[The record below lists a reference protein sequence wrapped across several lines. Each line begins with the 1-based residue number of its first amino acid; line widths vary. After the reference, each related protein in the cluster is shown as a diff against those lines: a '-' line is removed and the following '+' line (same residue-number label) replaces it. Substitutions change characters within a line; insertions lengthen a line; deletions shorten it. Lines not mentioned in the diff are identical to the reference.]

1 MCTFTG
7 GGKEEIG
14 KRRTIE
20 KQAQGSNGQFCV
32 NKDFLTITGRRDT
45 SKGSELPVADVS
57 IKMWLV
63 CQEFYGGYIKTDWRL
78 VYDFKVCFCCKIVG
92 LNK

>member
-1 MCTFTG
+1 MFFGHGPFLDDSVGTVLKKKSACTFAG

-14 KRRTIE
+14 KHRTIE

-45 SKGSELPVADVS
+45 SKLVS
-57 IKMWLV
+57 SLSLTFPSK
-63 CQEFYGGYIKTDWRL
+63 CG
-78 VYDFKVCFCCKIVG
+78 
-92 LNK
+92 